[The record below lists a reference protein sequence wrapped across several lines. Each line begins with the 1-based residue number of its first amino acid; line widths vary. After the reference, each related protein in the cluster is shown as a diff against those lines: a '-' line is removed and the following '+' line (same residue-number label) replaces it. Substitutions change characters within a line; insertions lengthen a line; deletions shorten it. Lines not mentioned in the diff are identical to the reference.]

1 MVNVV
6 LARLRQRATWLA
18 IATLLGLLGVQL
30 APESWERVVSAG
42 MTLSDIVALLLPLL
56 GQ

>member
-1 MVNVV
+1 MVPLL
-6 LARLRQRATWLA
+6 LARLRQRPTWLA

-30 APESWERVVSAG
+30 APEAWERIAGAG
-42 MTLSDIVALLLPLL
+42 MTLADIVALLLPLL